1 MFFLNKYFSHPNKPL
16 FNHLQNVSKNSYNLV
31 KGKKLNIGNFISL
44 DVLSDVSYI
53 IGVSHDFGKFTAYF
67 QNYINEADEK
77 KKLELKNQSETHH
90 GFISAIL
97 SYFIVQNY
105 LSKKNLLTKKFYDF
119 LPIISFLIVRR
130 HHGDLNNALD
140 DSIIEENDIDIW
152 KKQLAAIDFDDIQ
165 NIYEQ
170 LLLKISF
177 SFDFNILKN
186 GIDELKGKTFA
197 GKRKL
202 RNIDDEKT
210 LFYYFILLFLYSVL
224 LDSDKIDAAQLTN
237 VQRLK
242 LPNDLVDNYRQ
253 LKFPQ
258 NNKGVNR
265 IRNSIYEEVVTNVEN
280 IDLEKDKI
288 LSLNAPTG
296 SGKTLTSLSFALK
309 LRERIHKEK
318 NFLPKIIYSLPF
330 LSIIDQ
336 NYEITKEVF
345 YDPTTDILL
354 KHHHLSDIF
363 YTTKEDEYINT
374 NNNIDKNLLQIEG
387 WNSEIIFTTFIQF
400 FYSIITNKNRAA
412 RKFHNI
418 ANSIVILD
426 EIQTIPHYYW
436 LLLNQTISFLSK
448 YFNTYFVLM
457 TATQPLI
464 LDSVRELV
472 KDKTKYF
479 NELNRFDFCTNL
491 ENIEIK
497 DFIEI
502 LKNAIIQTPKKN
514 FLIVLNTIKTSTK
527 VFSTLKDS
535 IKDGSQFYYLS
546 TNIIPK
552 ERLRRIREMKEP
564 NIRRKIIIATQV
576 VEAGV
581 DLDADIV
588 YRDFAPLDSV
598 NQVAGRCNRNFS
610 TEKGKVFLFNLFN
623 VTDEKKYFP
632 KSIYDSFLISKTE
645 DILENVSKV
654 EEKDF
659 LELTNKYFEK
669 VKEGLSND
677 KAKDILSNVECLRFN
692 ELSEFKLIEKDY
704 PQIDI
709 FIELDENAQKVWNE
723 YENIRSD
730 ENLTGLEKRN
740 AFLKIR
746 KEFNDYIISVP
757 EKYALPHFEKGVLN
771 YISYCEVKNKIFYDN
786 ETGFKRENTNSGIL
800 DPLSDC

>member
-1 MFFLNKYFSHPNKPL
+1 MNKYLSHPDKLL
-16 FNHLQNVSKNSYNLV
+16 FDHLLNVSENSYNLV
-31 KGKKLNIGNFISL
+31 QEKKLNIGEFISL

-53 IGVSHDFGKFTAYF
+53 IGVCHDFGKFTTYF
-67 QNYINEADEK
+67 QNYIKETDEK
-77 KKLELKNQSETHH
+77 KKLKLKNQPETHH

-97 SYFIVQNY
+97 SYFIVQDY
-105 LSKKNLLTKKFYDF
+105 LRKRNLLTKKFYEF
-119 LPIISFLIVRR
+119 LPVISFLIVRR

-140 DSIIEENDIDIW
+140 DSVIEENDIDVW
-152 KKQLAAIDFDDIQ
+152 EKQLATIDFDDIQ
-165 NIYEQ
+165 NIYDQ
-170 LLLKISF
+170 LLSKINYL
-177 SFDFNILKN
+177 FDFNIFKN
-186 GIDELKGKTFA
+186 GIEELKGKTFD
-197 GKRKL
+197 GKKKL

-210 LFYYFILLFLYSVL
+210 LFYYFILLFLYSIL
-224 LDSDKIDAAQLTN
+224 LDSDKIDAAKLSIIK
-237 VQRLK
+237 RLK
-242 LPNDLVDNYRQ
+242 IPIDLVDNYKQ
-253 LKFPQ
+253 IKFSQ
-258 NNKGVNR
+258 NNKGVNK
-265 IRNSIYEEVVTNVEN
+265 IRNSIYEEVITNVGYL
-280 IDLEKDKI
+280 DLEKDKI

-318 NFLPKIIYSLPF
+318 KYLPKIIYSLPF

-336 NYEITKEVF
+336 NYEITKKIL
-345 YDPTTDILL
+345 YIPSTNILL
-354 KHHHLSDIF
+354 KHHHLSDI
-363 YTTKEDEYINT
+363 YYSTKEDEYTNT
-374 NNNIDKNLLQIEG
+374 NNDIGKNLLQIEG

-400 FYSIITNKNRAA
+400 FYSTITNKNRAV

-426 EIQTIPHYYW
+426 EIQAIPHHYW
-436 LLLNQTISFLSK
+436 LLLNQTISFFAK

-464 LDSVRELV
+464 LDNARELV
-472 KDKTKYF
+472 KEKTKYF
-479 NELNRFDFCTNL
+479 NELNRFDFSANL
-491 ENIEIK
+491 ESIEIK

-502 LKNAIIQTPKKN
+502 LKKALSQTPKKD

-527 VFSTLKDS
+527 VFNTLKDF
-535 IKDGSQFYYLS
+535 IKEGSQFYYLS
-546 TNIIPK
+546 TSIIPK

-564 NIRRKIIIATQV
+564 NIRRKIIISTQV
-576 VEAGV
+576 IEAGV

-598 NQVAGRCNRNFS
+598 NQVAGRCNRNFKK
-610 TEKGKVFLFNLFN
+610 EKGKVFLFNLFDVEN
-623 VTDEKKYFP
+623 ERKYFP

-645 DILENVSKV
+645 DILENLSKV

-677 KAKDILSNVECLRFN
+677 KAKDILSNVESLKFS

-704 PQIDI
+704 PQIDV
-709 FIELDENAQKVWNE
+709 FIELDEDAQKVWHE
-723 YENIRSD
+723 YENIHSD
-730 ENLTGLEKRN
+730 EKLTGLEKRN

-746 KEFNDYIISVP
+746 KEFNNYIISVP
-757 EKYALPHFEKGVLN
+757 EKYAMPYFNKGILN
-771 YISYCEVKNKIFYDN
+771 YISQCEVQNNVFYDL
-786 ETGFKRENTNSGIL
+786 ETGFKRDNTNSGIL